1 MATGNTSLRITELD
15 FSTIKNN
22 LITFLQSQ
30 SAFSDYNFA
39 GSGMSVLLDL
49 LAYNTYYNA
58 FYLNMIANE
67 AFLDTAQDRKNILSH
82 AKLINYVPDSSHGAQ
97 SLVNI
102 NVTPAITENQS
113 INYIIMKEY
122 TRLIGSDINGINYP
136 FATINANT
144 AYKVN
149 GSFSFANVV
158 IKQGEVMTYQYLV
171 SANNLTGRYQIPSA
185 NEIGRAHV

>member
-1 MATGNTSLRITELD
+1 MLFRS
-15 FSTIKNN
+15 
-22 LITFLQSQ
+22 
-30 SAFSDYNFA
+30 Y
-39 GSGMSVLLDL
+39 
-49 LAYNTYYNA
+49 
-58 FYLNMIANE
+58 YLNVLANE

-82 AKLINYVPDSSHGAQ
+82 AKLINYVPDSAQGAQ
-97 SLVNI
+97 ALLNI
-102 NVTPAITENQS
+102 NVTPGQNENQ
-113 INYIIMKEY
+113 NVAYIILDQY

-144 AYKVN
+144 SNKVG

-185 NEIGRAHV
+185 NVDTTTLTVLVQQSASNTQTVQ